1 MFQNAGG
8 LTEADKKGG
17 DFSPFKKGHY
27 ILTVKEAVMGETD
40 EKEWVNRVPVPT
52 GNKVPQLTLKFH
64 VAMQDG
70 TNPFNTE
77 GVELIN
83 PSMTFWV
90 NDGNLTWN
98 KKKNEPKE
106 GRAVIAA
113 LLGIEPDGDINVGLS
128 MPETLVDKAFQCYM
142 REETSSTG
150 KRRNVIMDPEPAKK
164 K

>member
-17 DFSPFKKGHY
+17 DFSPFKAGNY
-27 ILTVKEAVMGETD
+27 VMTVKEAVMGETE
-40 EKEWVNRVPVPT
+40 EKSWANGVPVPT
-52 GNKVPQLTLKFH
+52 GNMVPQLTLKFH
-64 VAMQDG
+64 VAMADG
-70 TNPFNTE
+70 SNPFNVD

-90 NDGNLTWN
+90 NDGNLKWN

-106 GRAVIAA
+106 GRAVVAA
-113 LLGIEPDGDINVGLS
+113 LLGVEPDGDINVGLS
-128 MPETLVDKAFQCYM
+128 MPETLVDKSFQCYL
-142 REETSSTG
+142 RVENKKTG
-150 KRRNVIMDPEPAKK
+150 GQKNVILDPSPVKK